1 MTMDRALNYLAAL
14 IAVAII
20 AIGARFLLAP
30 DAAAA
35 GFGLPVGTAGRAIG
49 FLDAKGVRDI
59 VSGLVTLSLLFSGQ
73 KLGLGIFLLVAALI
87 PLGDMSIV
95 LAHDGPAA
103 TAFGVHGATAALL
116 VLVGGGLIWRNRSL
130 IRA

>member
-1 MTMDRALNYLAAL
+1 
-14 IAVAII
+14 
-20 AIGARFLLAP
+20 
-30 DAAAA
+30 
-35 GFGLPVGTAGRAIG
+35 
-49 FLDAKGVRDI
+49 
-59 VSGLVTLSLLFSGQ
+59 LSLLFSGQ